1 MNLHRWK
8 DLRRKHLTP
17 KQIAKVDLAV
27 KQDAA
32 NMEAQS
38 TSTDRIPMNNKKIKS
53 CLARIQ
59 KLIRETIRQA
69 GGIHPRIEW
78 DKKKRI
84 WVGSAPPT
92 GIADCCGKTK
102 GEVSG
107 KLTDALVS
115 YVTTMIPPK
124 LLNKGA
130 THEVLR
136 QSILSNLKDWE
147 EERGASPKARFNQ
160 MVKRGLI
167 NKSGSLCRKPRRQ
180 ITIGELQLEDVA
192 AWASHNLKAAPMFNP
207 TIRNRLKENL
217 FPWMGH
223 LPANQQNRFLA
234 ELTYA
239 ICRTS
244 LRHFGKVEK
253 VLQLL
258 VDELEGIIYSWK
270 STALI
275 YADPKLSQELKRPLS
290 GKTLRIPR
298 P

>member
-1 MNLHRWK
+1 MNLHRGK

-147 EERGASPKARFNQ
+147 EERGREAH
-160 MVKRGLI
+160 
-167 NKSGSLCRKPRRQ
+167 KSGRRLFEQ
-180 ITIGELQLEDVA
+180 NPGRDVSIDFELGLFAGDVERDGFLE
-192 AWASHNLKAAPMFNP
+192 L
-207 TIRNRLKENL
+207 
-217 FPWMGH
+217 G
-223 LPANQQNRFLA
+223 
-234 ELTYA
+234 
-239 ICRTS
+239 
-244 LRHFGKVEK
+244 
-253 VLQLL
+253 
-258 VDELEGIIYSWK
+258 
-270 STALI
+270 ST
-275 YADPKLSQELKRPLS
+275 
-290 GKTLRIPR
+290 
-298 P
+298 